1 MIAQNYYYED
11 IPLSLKELIKVYNS
25 ACPSMS
31 KYEDYSHIPYILNS
45 SVLME
50 ILLKRILFKI
60 NGRYRGVHSS
70 KLLKDSFAQFG
81 VKLRRFT
88 DEEEDF
94 LAIDHSNVRY
104 HFDEYIDVRLNESA
118 VDNLFRYFLDL
129 AIEYGVE

>member
-31 KYEDYSHIPYILNS
+31 KSDDYSHIPYILNS

-50 ILLKRILFKI
+50 ILLKRVLFKI

-81 VKLRRFT
+81 VKLRGFT

-104 HFDEYIDVRLNESA
+104 HFDEYIDVRLNESV
-118 VDNLFRYFLDL
+118 VDGLFKYFINL

>member
-11 IPLSLKELIKVYNS
+11 IPLSLKELINVYNS
-25 ACPSMS
+25 ACPSLS
-31 KYEDYSHIPYILNS
+31 KYEDYSQIPYILNS

-50 ILLKRILFKI
+50 ILLKRILFKV

-88 DEEEDF
+88 DEEEYF

-104 HFDEYIDVRLNESA
+104 HFDEYLDVKLNEYV
-118 VDNLFRYFLDL
+118 VDGLFKYFINL

>member
-11 IPLSLKELIKVYNS
+11 IPLSLNELIKVYNS

-31 KYEDYSHIPYILNS
+31 KYDDYSHIPYILNS

-50 ILLKRILFKI
+50 ILLKRVLFKI

-104 HFDEYIDVRLNESA
+104 HFDEYIDVRLNESV
-118 VDNLFRYFLDL
+118 VDGLFKYFIDL